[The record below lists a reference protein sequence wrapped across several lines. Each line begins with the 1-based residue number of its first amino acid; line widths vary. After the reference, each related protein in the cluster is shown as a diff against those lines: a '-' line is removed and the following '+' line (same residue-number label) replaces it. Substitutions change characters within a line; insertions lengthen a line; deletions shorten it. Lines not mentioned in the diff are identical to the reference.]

1 MWKWPEVG
9 ASADLNPRKEAWDGA
24 EATGRRNAV
33 GRSRDSAHLH
43 GVSEAGTDTN
53 SAPIVL
59 ARERPFR
66 LGAVSV
72 RPAKREIVGPL
83 GREVLEPR
91 VMEVLV
97 ALARAKGETVTRDE
111 LIASCWE
118 GRVVGEDAITRVIS
132 RLRRHAEGV
141 GRDGWTMETVTKVGY
156 RLLPVGGMAEPAA
169 EDAVPSP
176 SRRRWVLAGAGA
188 AAVVAGGSVA
198 GLAWRARK
206 PPATPE
212 AQALYEKGREALR
225 QGLPEPTAQAIGF
238 LREAVAESP
247 DFADAWGELSSAY
260 QHSVTYTEPP
270 RQAGVV
276 AQAEAAA
283 RRAQELD
290 PEQPVAAA
298 TLALLVPVYRNW
310 DKAEPLFL
318 KARKLHPREPNVLAG
333 HARMLLGLGRIK
345 EAVAALQIS
354 VAADAYVPPHRQLLA
369 MALWA
374 DGRMEEADLAIRKA
388 LALWPRH
395 YALWFLRFYI
405 LAHSGRAEEALAFAA
420 DKGARPPNVPAQ
432 DLDMQ
437 LAGVRALQSRSPADV
452 DAAAQ
457 TYRRVALLGV
467 GYAELAV
474 RWFSTL
480 GLLDDAF
487 TTARGLYLNE
497 GFRVSDERFS
507 AGQGRFMQ
515 GGARMTH
522 HLFLP
527 PTAAMRADPRFGVL
541 MRDIGIA
548 AYWKASGHGPDN
560 PAWARGA

>member
-1 MWKWPEVG
+1 MVDSP
-9 ASADLNPRKEAWDGA
+9 ADMD
-24 EATGRRNAV
+24 
-33 GRSRDSAHLH
+33 
-43 GVSEAGTDTN
+43 

-66 LGAVSV
+66 LGAVKV
-72 RPAKREIVGPL
+72 RPATREIVGPR

-97 ALARAKGETVTRDE
+97 ALARAKGETVTRDD
-111 LIASCWE
+111 LTASCWE

-132 RLRRHAEGV
+132 RLRRHSEGV

-156 RLLPVGGMAEPAA
+156 RLLPVGGPMDAA
-169 EDAVPSP
+169 VDDVVPSP
-176 SRRRWVLAGAGA
+176 IRRGWVMAGA
-188 AAVVAGGSVA
+188 AALVAGGTVA
-198 GLAWRARK
+198 GLVWRNRP

-238 LREAVAESP
+238 LRGAVAESP

-260 QHSVTYTEPP
+260 QHSLTYTEPA

-290 PEQPVAAA
+290 PDQPVAAA

-318 KARKLHPREPNVLAG
+318 TARRLHPREPNVLAG
-333 HARMLLGLGRIK
+333 HGRLVLGLGRIK
-345 EAVAALQIS
+345 EAVTALEAS

-374 DGRMEEADLAIRKA
+374 DGRMEEAELAIRKA

-395 YALWFLRFYI
+395 YALWFLRFYM
-405 LAHSGRAEEALAFAA
+405 LAHSGRADEALAFAA
-420 DKGARPPNVPAQ
+420 DRGGRPPNVPAE
-432 DLDMQ
+432 DLEMQ
-437 LAGVRALQSRSPADV
+437 LASVRALQAPTPEAVEAVVR
-452 DAAAQ
+452 
-457 TYRRVALLGV
+457 TYREAAPRGV
-467 GYAELAV
+467 GYAELAI
-474 RWFSTL
+474 RGLSAL
-480 GLLDDAF
+480 GRLDDAF
-487 TTARGLYLNE
+487 EIARGLYLNE
-497 GFRVSDERFS
+497 GFRVSEERFS
-507 AGQGRFMQ
+507 AGQGRFMK
-515 GGARMTH
+515 GGSRMTH

-527 PTAAMRADPRFGVL
+527 PTAAMRADPRFGGL
-541 MRDIGIA
+541 MGDIGIA
-548 AYWKASGHGPDN
+548 AYWKAFGRGPDN
-560 PAWARGA
+560 PAWARV

>member
-1 MWKWPEVG
+1 MDP
-9 ASADLNPRKEAWDGA
+9 AIPA
-24 EATGRRNAV
+24 E
-33 GRSRDSAHLH
+33 
-43 GVSEAGTDTN
+43 TN

-66 LGAVSV
+66 LGAVNV
-72 RPAKREIVGPL
+72 RPATREIVGPR

-97 ALARAKGETVTRDE
+97 ALARASGETVTRDD

-132 RLRRHAEGV
+132 RLRRHSEGV

-156 RLLPVGGMAEPAA
+156 RLLPVDLGV
-169 EDAVPSP
+169 EDVAGQHVVAPD
-176 SRRRWVLAGAGA
+176 RRRLMFFGTGA
-188 AAVVAGGSVA
+188 AAVVLSAAAA
-198 GLAWRARK
+198 GLWWSRRR

-212 AQALYEKGREALR
+212 AWALYEKGREALR

-260 QHSVTYTEPP
+260 QHSLTYTEPP

-298 TLALLVPVYRNW
+298 TLALLTPFYRNW
-310 DKAEPLFL
+310 GKAEPLFL
-318 KARKLHPREPNVLAG
+318 RARRLHPREPNVLAG
-333 HARMLLGLGRIK
+333 HGRLLLSLGRIR
-345 EAVAALQIS
+345 EAVAALEAS
-354 VAADAYVPPHRQLLA
+354 VAADAYVPPHRQALA

-374 DGRMEEADLAIRKA
+374 DGRAEEADLAIGKA
-388 LALWPRH
+388 LDLWPRH
-395 YALWFLRFYI
+395 YALWFLKLYM
-405 LAHSGRAEEALAFAA
+405 LAHSGRADEALAFAA
-420 DKGARPPNVPAQ
+420 DRPGRPPNVPAE
-432 DLDMQ
+432 DMDMQ
-437 LAGVRALQSRSPADV
+437 LAGIRALHSGAPEAV
-452 DAAAQ
+452 DAQAK
-457 TYRRVALLGV
+457 TYREAAMRGV
-467 GYAELAV
+467 GYAELAM
-474 RWFSTL
+474 RWFAAA
-480 GLLDDAF
+480 GRLDDAF
-487 TTARGLYLNE
+487 AVARGMYLNE
-497 GFRVSDERFS
+497 GFRISDERFS
-507 AGQGRFMQ
+507 PGQGRFMQ

-527 PTAAMRADPRFGVL
+527 PTAAMRADPRFAGL

-548 AYWKASGHGPDN
+548 GYWKASGRGPDN
-560 PAWARGA
+560 PNWARRT